1 MKRNL
6 TRSRGRMEE
15 MDCRSGRTR
24 DVVGWHGRANSV
36 FKTARR
42 RAKIEGTVSN
52 FFFSEKRKEKDE
64 EDKDKVCLRKKA
76 KQRKRKRRKES
87 KKEAFFDFFGLF
99 FFGLCGNRKDKK
111 KRKYFGF
118 FSKKAEN
125 KK

>member
-24 DVVGWHGRANSV
+24 EAVGWHGRANSV

-52 FFFSEKRKEKDE
+52 FFFSEKRKEKGE
-64 EDKDKVCLRKKA
+64 EDKVCLRKIA
-76 KQRKRKRRKES
+76 KQRKRKEE
-87 KKEAFFDFFGLF
+87 KKA
-99 FFGLCGNRKDKK
+99 
-111 KRKYFGF
+111 KRKLSF
-118 FSKKAEN
+118 
-125 KK
+125 